1 MELTRLFGVIFI
13 SGSEYMGDFT
23 IEYQRK
29 LVYLQWNKERKTV
42 KQDDMELRGISLLN
56 YRNLM
61 EVNVEFSPGIN
72 CFIGSNGMGKTNLL
86 DAVYYL
92 SFCKSAVNA
101 SDSSNI
107 LHDAPFF
114 MLQGNY
120 CSASGIE
127 SEVSCGLKR
136 GDKKQ
141 FRKDGK
147 LYERL
152 SDHIGSVPLVM
163 VSPADNEL
171 IAGGSEERRRFMDV
185 VISQYD
191 KEYLQSL
198 IRYNRALQQ
207 RNALLRGEREPDAEM
222 LSLIEE
228 MMAEEALSINRC
240 RRGFIDELVPIF
252 TKFHNAITRGNEIVS
267 LGYRSHLND
276 GDLVDV
282 LRTSRADD
290 RRLGHTSK
298 GVHRDELVMQLGG
311 YPLRRE
317 GSQGQNKTYLVALK
331 LAQYDFLRAK
341 GGEMPLLLLDDIFDK
356 LDSRRVERIISLV
369 AGEGFGQIFITDVN
383 REHIDGILEQ
393 IDGAYRLFEVENGCV
408 NMLKEKNP

>member
-1 MELTRLFGVIFI
+1 MDGKVC
-13 SGSEYMGDFT
+13 
-23 IEYQRK
+23 
-29 LVYLQWNKERKTV
+29 
-42 KQDDMELRGISLLN
+42 MELRRLSLLN

-61 EVNVEFSPGIN
+61 EVNVDFSPGIN

-101 SDSSNI
+101 SDLSNI
-107 LHDAPFF
+107 MHDEPYF
-114 MLQGNY
+114 MIQGNY
-120 CSASGIE
+120 CSQSGVE
-127 SEVSCGLKR
+127 SEISCGLKR

-141 FRKDGK
+141 FRKDSK

-152 SDHIGSVPLVM
+152 SDHIGTVPLVM

-191 KEYLQSL
+191 KEYLASL

-207 RNALLRGEREPDAEM
+207 RNALLRGEHEPDGDM
-222 LSLIEE
+222 MSLIEE
-228 MMAEEALSINRC
+228 MMADEALFINKSRKS
-240 RRGFIDELVPIF
+240 FIDELVPIF
-252 TKFHNAITRGNEIVS
+252 TKFHNAITGGNENVS
-267 LGYRSHLND
+267 LNYRSHLND
-276 GDLVDV
+276 GNIIES
-282 LRTSRADD
+282 LRSSRSDD
-290 RRLGHTSK
+290 RRIGYTSK
-298 GVHRDELVMQLGG
+298 GAHRDELVMQLGG

-317 GSQGQNKTYLVALK
+317 GSQGQNKTFLVSLK
-331 LAQYDFLRAK
+331 LAQYDFLRTK

-356 LDSRRVERIISLV
+356 LDSRRVEQIISLV
-369 AGEGFGQIFITDVN
+369 AGDGFGQIFITDVN

-408 NMLKEKNP
+408 NILKEKKA